1 MDGGIVDSNDSSSR
15 QTPGE
20 DTGGTDTRKK
30 DPDIS
35 RYIHTHTK
43 WYIYIYTQMHVVSES
58 GSLSTCVVGNLG
70 TAPAGITAGGFF
82 LHQLS
87 AKAPGC
93 EGRMLL
99 AASFNSHGGVS
110 RGIKNW
116 FQLCDSTKDNGNH
129 SANSENQSAAGRLLL
144 QHGWQG
150 RTKRVSRTTVCVLQW
165 DRSKDGK
172 QQWGRN

>member
-1 MDGGIVDSNDSSSR
+1 MRSYLLTHDAFGFDDEEDDGPAMLMDGGIVDSNDSSSR

-35 RYIHTHTK
+35 RYIHTHK
-43 WYIYIYTQMHVVSES
+43 VVYIYTQMHVVSES

-144 QHGWQG
+144 QHG
-150 RTKRVSRTTVCVLQW
+150 
-165 DRSKDGK
+165 
-172 QQWGRN
+172 